1 MRVIAHISDL
11 HFGREDR
18 VVAEALLLD
27 LLSTHPQLVVISGDL
42 TQRARHREFLAAREF
57 LQRLPFPVLTVP
69 GNHDI
74 PLYNLFKR
82 LSAPYKL
89 YKDYISNDL
98 NPSYIDDEIAVL
110 GLNTAHGLTIK
121 NGQLIEEHILH
132 IENRFSHLDDS
143 IFKVLVTH
151 HHFTPPPGQKRD
163 SLMAGVH
170 RAIKTIESCR
180 IDLMLA
186 GHLHKG
192 YTHDLKHHYTGIERS
207 VIVAQA
213 GTAIS
218 TRGRGE
224 SNNYNL
230 ITIEREDTYI
240 TVREWNG
247 TSFVD
252 AGTTH
257 YRKSLSGWVKIQ
269 R

>member
-27 LLSTHPQLVVISGDL
+27 LLSIHPQLIVISGDL
-42 TQRARHREFLAAREF
+42 TQRARHREFLAARNF

-74 PLYNLFKR
+74 PLYNLFR
-82 LSAPYKL
+82 RFSAPYKL
-89 YKDYISNDL
+89 YRDYISDDL

-121 NGQLIEEHILH
+121 NGQLIDEHILH
-132 IENRFSHLDDS
+132 IENKFNSLDKS

-151 HHFTPPPGQKRD
+151 HHFMPPPGQRRD
-163 SLMAGVH
+163 SLMAGIH
-170 RAIKTIESCR
+170 RAVKTIESCQ

-192 YTHDLKHHYTGIERS
+192 YTHDLKHHYAIERS
-207 VIVAQA
+207 VIVAHA

-224 SNNYNL
+224 SNSYNL

-240 TVREWNG
+240 TLREWNG
-247 TSFVD
+247 TSFAD

-257 YRKSLSGWVKIQ
+257 YRRTAAGWAKFQ
-269 R
+269 RD